1 MLIRAGAPASEVEK
15 LVQILFETFTIPAL
29 LLMTTAEV
37 ALYKAGL
44 FNNFGVIIES
54 GDDLTQVWVLSTSS
68 TKFS

>member
-68 TKFS
+68 AKFS